1 MVVMTEVLKSTLD
14 AGTLTTATQ
23 SWRLS
28 WETLGK
34 CEGGDINSDQV
45 GMLECGQAGLVRSVL
60 SEHLCSA

>member
-45 GMLECGQAGLVRSVL
+45 GMPRVWSGWAG
-60 SEHLCSA
+60 